1 MRFKYLNFKK
11 KHESIEIKQ
20 TEKKISRLIETIK
33 GKFMKKEASKLF
45 SNPKDENKTVK
56 SLKSETSKK
65 LKPSK
70 RSSNKKGISI
80 RKKIPILIGT
90 LIIIAMVATSI
101 FTYIK
106 SSTIIFDQ
114 SKAEMLSVNKG
125 AIETISVMIEKQQ
138 AQVQAI
144 SNTKQIMAI
153 IGLKDKTDALS
164 LSQYKAVVNEN
175 NDKFTAYTSN
185 NKDVERVFLVDVNGN
200 ILSDSNSDTIGK
212 SVAEQN
218 YHSVSSSGGLAI
230 SETIKSEITGNAVVV
245 FTSPVL
251 SQDKYGQTL
260 GYVAVAVYAE
270 SFSKYMKN
278 VSISNS
284 KSSYAYLIDEKG
296 KMLYH
301 KTKEKIGKDVEN
313 VAIKAIVDKVVKGQK
328 VEAGTAEY
336 TFDGIKKFSSYGV
349 VPITNWTLVIT
360 GDMNEI
366 RQPVNQMTQGIL
378 IIAAIIGVFSIIIG
392 IFASSIIV
400 NPLTKVTLL
409 VDKTSKLD
417 LSEDEGIQDLIRTND
432 EIGAI
437 SRAIVNMRMTLKDV
451 VLDLIEAS
459 DNINS
464 NAITVEDLTDILK
477 VKAEESSVETESLSA
492 GMEETAA
499 TAQEISA
506 SSGEMKNMVNTIV
519 EKASQGANIAQGIVK
534 KAIGIT
540 ASTTGSKEDTEKIY
554 NDIKMQLE
562 AAIEGSKA
570 VEEIH
575 GLAASILQ
583 ITSQTN
589 LLALNA
595 AIEAARAGEAGRG
608 FAVVADEVRKLA
620 EQSGS
625 TAANIQNVVKVVNA
639 SVKNLSSSSAKML
652 NFMDE
657 EVSLNYE
664 IIMGTGKEYMDDAE
678 NFNKFMIEF
687 DETAQYL
694 NSSINGIVIAIDQV
708 AGTVNEGS
716 EGVFSISDKS
726 IDIVNKME
734 QIKHTTSGNKTSAE
748 KLKDIT
754 SKFKI

>member
-1 MRFKYLNFKK
+1 MGFKYWNFTKK
-11 KHESIEIKQ
+11 NKNKSKKIK
-20 TEKKISRLIETIK
+20 EKKVSKLLKTIK
-33 GKFMKKEASKLF
+33 SKHMQMKSSKL
-45 SNPKDENKTVK
+45 SNNPKNKNKVVNLFEK
-56 SLKSETSKK
+56 STTNKAIK
-65 LKPSK
+65 
-70 RSSNKKGISI
+70 SNKIKGMSI
-80 RKKIPILIGT
+80 RKKIPVLIAILIIT
-90 LIIIAMVATSI
+90 SMIATSI

-106 SSTIIFDQ
+106 SSAIIFDQ
-114 SKAEMLSVNKG
+114 SKAEMMSVNKR

-144 SNTKQIMAI
+144 CNTKQIMEI
-153 IGLKDKTDALS
+153 MKLKDKTDPIS
-164 LSQYKAVVNEN
+164 IEQYKKVVNEN
-175 NDKFTAYTSN
+175 NEKFSGYLSN
-185 NKDVERVFLVDVNGN
+185 NKDVERVFLVDISGN
-200 ILSDSNSDTIGK
+200 IISDSDIPSIGK
-212 SVAEQN
+212 NVSDQT
-218 YHSVSSSGGLAI
+218 YHGVSSSGGLAI
-230 SETIKSEITGNAVVV
+230 SETIKSDITGNAVTV
-245 FTSPVL
+245 FTSPVI
-251 SQDKYGQTL
+251 DEGKYNQTL

-270 SFSKYMKN
+270 SFSKYMKDVN
-278 VSISNS
+278 VSNS

-301 KTKEKIGKDVEN
+301 KTKDKIGKGVDN
-313 VAIKAIVDKVVKGQK
+313 AAIKAVVEKVTKGQK
-328 VEAGTAEY
+328 VEASTAEY
-336 TFDGIKKFSSYGV
+336 TFEGIKKFSSYGV

-360 GDMNEI
+360 GNMNEI
-366 RQPVNQMTQGIL
+366 RQPVNKMTQGIL
-378 IIAAIIGVFSIIIG
+378 IIAVLVSIVSLVVGSI
-392 IFASSIIV
+392 ASRVIV

-417 LSEDEGIQDLIRTND
+417 LSDDKDIEDLIKTND
-432 EIGAI
+432 EIGTI
-437 SRAIVNMRMTLKDV
+437 SRAIVNMRKTLKDV
-451 VLDLIEAS
+451 VEDLIEAS
-459 DNINS
+459 ENITS
-464 NAITVEDLTDILK
+464 NAHTVEELTDILK
-477 VKAEESSVETESLSA
+477 GKAEESSIETESLSA

-499 TAQEISA
+499 TAEEISA

-519 EKASQGANIAQGIVK
+519 EKASQGTNIAQSIVQKAMGITVSSTESKKETDKVYNDVK
-534 KAIGIT
+534 KH
-540 ASTTGSKEDTEKIY
+540 
-554 NDIKMQLE
+554 LE
-562 AAIEGSKA
+562 VAIEGSKA

-639 SVKNLSSSSAKML
+639 SVKNLSDSSTKML
-652 NFMDE
+652 GFMDE

-678 NFNKFMIEF
+678 TFSKFMKEF
-687 DETAQYL
+687 DETAQHL
-694 NSSINGIVIAIDQV
+694 NTSINGIAVAIDQV
-708 AGTVNEGS
+708 AGTVNEGA
-716 EGVFSISDKS
+716 EGTFNISDKS

-734 QIKHTTSGNKTSAE
+734 EIKDTASSNKISAE